1 MLEFKIVDIPEE
13 HSSRVLS
20 LNKDDL
26 DLENY
31 EFRGGEIDLEFY
43 RTLHFIRVS
52 FTINTEVE
60 LVCDRSLEPF
70 LYPVEEDFEVLFK
83 VDVQEETEDEDGAIR
98 RFNFTSNTIN
108 IEDEV
113 RDTILLSLPIKKLHP
128 KYFDEDGKPTEFG
141 IRRFGEDD
149 AEQEDDQLADQ
160 RWAELKKLK
169 NDN

>member
-20 LNKDDL
+20 LGKDDL

-43 RTLHFIRVS
+43 RTLHFIRVN
-52 FTINTEVE
+52 FTIKTEVE

-83 VDVQEETEDEDGAIR
+83 VDVQEETEDEDGAVR

-128 KYFDEDGKPTEFG
+128 KYFDEDGQPTEFG
-141 IRRFGEDD
+141 VRRFGEADTD
-149 AEQEDDQLADQ
+149 EEDDELADQ
-160 RWAELKKLK
+160 RWAKLKKLK